1 MWFNVVVLGFAPIQE
16 IKRRSTYI
24 TDGAPAPSS
33 KCLAWNWG
41 RGWISIWQTGAGTLD
56 HRLPRARHKD
66 CTKRL
71 AGEKHIQSSNMLL
84 KKLCCCSRSMDQKG
98 FGHSSCPFFSFYVF
112 LCQTLEAPL
121 PASRSKA
128 FLSCRPAAEWSSAQ
142 AQCPSAPKNPHS
154 SPHDQPGHCRC
165 WDVPLENPW
174 PSTNL
179 KTHHWIIQ
187 IYGGLGQ
194 HCSMVHSK
202 SEETQSSTWPENVG
216 GRSSLFHF
224 AAAFVQ
230 KTGQFALATLI
241 GVAVYRGFQFPA
253 VTCHS
258 GSSLHISCAMLWR
271 TVSLHDDSCPLPGW
285 SWLTRL

>member
-24 TDGAPAPSS
+24 TDGAPAPPS

-142 AQCPSAPKNPHS
+142 AQCPSAPKNPRS

-187 IYGGLGQ
+187 IYGGHWG
-194 HCSMVHSK
+194 
-202 SEETQSSTWPENVG
+202 P
-216 GRSSLFHF
+216 R
-224 AAAFVQ
+224 
-230 KTGQFALATLI
+230 ATLQH
-241 GVAVYRGFQFPA
+241 GSLQVWRDTEFDVARK
-253 VTCHS
+253 C
-258 GSSLHISCAMLWR
+258 WR
-271 TVSLHDDSCPLPGW
+271 PL
-285 SWLTRL
+285 